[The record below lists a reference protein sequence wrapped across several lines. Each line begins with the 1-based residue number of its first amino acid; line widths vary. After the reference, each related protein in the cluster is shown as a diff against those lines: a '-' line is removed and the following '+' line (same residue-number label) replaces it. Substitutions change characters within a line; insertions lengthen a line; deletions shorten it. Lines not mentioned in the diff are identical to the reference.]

1 MALLNIKNLSFR
13 YEQQKINAL
22 ENVNMSVA
30 KNSINVVI
38 GPNGSGK
45 TTLFRLILGLE
56 KANGEIVLSKTI
68 SDQNYQVGYLPQRFQ
83 FDPYIPVTAHELLFL
98 ALSACK
104 HNRQEKHLMIA
115 AALLKVEA
123 DSFAKEKIKDLT
135 GGQLQR
141 VLLARAIVHNPSL
154 LLLDEPEAGVDPGG
168 EKVFYQLIKK
178 LVAKKQ
184 VTALIASHEIS
195 LVREYADKVFCL
207 NKTVIFE
214 GDPLKVLTKKN
225 LASLYQEKVH
235 ELEHRH

>member
-1 MALLNIKNLSFR
+1 MALLDIKNLSFR
-13 YEQQKINAL
+13 YEQQKLKAL
-22 ENVNMSVA
+22 EDINLKIE

-56 KANGEIVLSKTI
+56 KAKGEIIFSNHASRK
-68 SDQNYQVGYLPQRFQ
+68 NYQIGYLPQRFQ
-83 FDPYIPVTAHELLFL
+83 FDPYVPVTAHELLFL
-98 ALSACK
+98 ALSTCR
-104 HNRQEKHLMIA
+104 HSQQEKRAMIA
-115 AALLKVEA
+115 AALKEVEA
-123 DSFAKEKIKDLT
+123 ESFAREKIKDLS

-141 VLLARAIVHNPSL
+141 VLLARAIVHHPDL

-178 LVAKKQ
+178 LVAKKR

-207 NKTVIFE
+207 NKTIICE
-214 GDPLKVLTKKN
+214 GNPRQVLTKKN
-225 LASLYQEKVH
+225 LAALYQERVH
-235 ELEHRH
+235 ELEHGH